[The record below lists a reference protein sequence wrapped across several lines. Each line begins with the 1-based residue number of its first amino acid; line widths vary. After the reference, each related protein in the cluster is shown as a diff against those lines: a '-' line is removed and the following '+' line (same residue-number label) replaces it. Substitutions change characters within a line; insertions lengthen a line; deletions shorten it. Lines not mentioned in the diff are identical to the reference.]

1 MTDLDLATAQKI
13 VASALAE
20 ARKKKMLP
28 LSVVVLDER
37 GSVRAV
43 ASEDGT
49 SLRRY
54 EIAYG
59 KGYGVLVFGLGARE
73 LEKRA
78 TARPHFFTGVSA
90 AAPGMAIVPVAGGVL
105 IKNATG
111 HVVGAVG
118 VSGETSDNDE
128 VAALA
133 GIAAA
138 GLKGDTGAYT
148 SGLSW

>member
-13 VASALAE
+13 VAEALAE
-20 ARKKKMLP
+20 ARRKKMLP
-28 LSVVVLDER
+28 LSVVVFDAR

-49 SLRRY
+49 SLKRY

-59 KGYGVLVFGLGARE
+59 KGYGALIFGLGSRE

-78 TARPHFFTGVSA
+78 AARPYFFVGVSA
-90 AAPGMAIVPVAGGVL
+90 AAPGMAIVPVPGGVL
-105 IKNATG
+105 IKNDAGKTI
-111 HVVGAVG
+111 GAVG

-133 GIAAA
+133 GIASV
-138 GLKGDTGAYT
+138 GLKGDTGA
-148 SGLSW
+148 

>member
-1 MTDLDLATAQKI
+1 MTELDLATAQKI
-13 VASALAE
+13 VAAALAE
-20 ARKKKMLP
+20 ARGKKMLP
-28 LSVVVLDER
+28 LSVVVLDAR

-59 KGYGVLVFGLGARE
+59 KGYGTLVFGLGSRE
-73 LEKRA
+73 LERRA
-78 TARPHFFTGVSA
+78 AARPYFFVGVSN

-105 IKNATG
+105 IKDDG
-111 HVVGAVG
+111 GKVVGAVG

-133 GIAAA
+133 GIKAV
-138 GLKGDTGAYT
+138 GLKGDTGA
-148 SGLSW
+148 